1 MLTKEHSS
9 HMADDIEAHEDAV
22 KHRLVLRGFTT
33 EQAQELAQMQVQ
45 RVVVLTGNFF
55 TTIITVI
62 TSAFGL
68 VTALAWN
75 KFIGDWLPTVN
86 LFGVGD
92 HLGKELVYAL
102 TVTIMTVLAIGILAV
117 TRERRDKQREARE
130 K

>member
-1 MLTKEHSS
+1 MLTKEHFSD
-9 HMADDIEAHEDAV
+9 MADDIEAHEDVV
-22 KHRLVLRGFTT
+22 KHRLVLRGFTA

-75 KFIGDWLPTVN
+75 KFISDWLPTVK
-86 LFGVGD
+86 LFGVVDG
-92 HLGKELVYAL
+92 LAKELVYAL
-102 TVTIMTVLAIGILAV
+102 TVTVATVIAIGVVAI

-130 K
+130 Q

>member
-1 MLTKEHSS
+1 
-9 HMADDIEAHEDAV
+9 MADDTEAREEAV
-22 KHRLVLRGFTT
+22 KHRLVLRGFTA

-86 LFGVGD
+86 LFGVTD

-102 TVTIMTVLAIGILAV
+102 TVTVITVLSIGVVAV
-117 TRERRDKQREARE
+117 MRARREGKPHH
-130 K
+130 

>member
-1 MLTKEHSS
+1 MLTKEHFPD
-9 HMADDIEAHEDAV
+9 MPDDTEMHEEAV
-22 KHRLVLRGFTT
+22 KHRLLLRGFTAD
-33 EQAQELAQMQVQ
+33 QAQELAQMQVQ

-86 LFGVGD
+86 LFGVRNQ
-92 HLGKELVYAL
+92 LGKELVYTL
-102 TVTIMTVLAIGILAV
+102 TVTVITVLAIGVLAI
-117 TRERRDKQREARE
+117 TRDRRDKQRETRE